1 MKLSAWAKKQG
12 ISYTTAWRWFRDGR
26 LPVRAEQMATGTVIV
41 HDEEAPAAAAVAL
54 YSACFQSRAK
64 GPAHGPARAPVGIC
78 LARKTDLVA
87 LCRRNRIGLE
97 WPSPKNS

>member
-54 YSACFQSRAK
+54 YARVFSHEQKTQLTAQLGRLSEYASREKLIVSHSVAET
-64 GPAHGPARAPVGIC
+64 GRA
-78 LARKTDLVA
+78 
-87 LCRRNRIGLE
+87 
-97 WPSPKNS
+97 

>member
-41 HDEEAPAAAAVAL
+41 HEEEAPAAAVAL
-54 YSACFQSRAK
+54 YARVSGHEQKDQLTAQLGRLSEYASREKLIVSHSVAET
-64 GPAHGPARAPVGIC
+64 GRA
-78 LARKTDLVA
+78 
-87 LCRRNRIGLE
+87 
-97 WPSPKNS
+97 